1 MKKSAKEWFAQLPE
15 PIRSQAVA
23 NWEEGTSVT
32 RDQVVESVC
41 DALIHGFIWESAP
54 ESKGDITYWAKIYT
68 RAKAGEFDQAEPN
81 LHGFSA
87 KIDKDQVIKAYCHI
101 RTIDNTIPDDLLN
114 FIKDSAISKLDNL
127 HGWISVSDR
136 LPTQGEAVLVI
147 GDFNSEL
154 SGFLEKNQCGLV
166 AWGSVEYS
174 QCKDYCYFPQWYTNI
189 KFWQPLPKLPEV
201 KGGGDGE

>member
-1 MKKSAKEWFAQLPE
+1 MKKLAKEWFAHLPE

-23 NWEEGTSVT
+23 NCRGLDVT
-32 RDQVVESVC
+32 YSTLSGC
-41 DALIHGFIWESAP
+41 LFANFTW
-54 ESKGDITYWAKIYT
+54 SKTPQCNDYWYDIYT
-68 RAKAGEFDQAEPN
+68 RAEAGEFDQPEP
-81 LHGFSA
+81 
-87 KIDKDQVIKAYCHI
+87 
-101 RTIDNTIPDDLLN
+101 
-114 FIKDSAISKLDNL
+114 NL
-127 HGWISVSDR
+127 HGWISVKDR

-201 KGGGDGE
+201 KGGENV